1 MAFERIAVPGGALL
15 YDPRLA
21 GDDPAV
27 LFDRARWQRLGAVE
41 DARGGRGSISF
52 IDAGARQYVLRRYLR
67 GGLVAK
73 LSRERYVWL
82 GEERTRSFRELRLLG
97 RLLDLGL
104 PVPAPVAARYVRH
117 GLTYSAE
124 LVTERLPRTRSLAET
139 WLRGE
144 ATPADWE
151 AVGRCLRLFHDRG
164 VQHADL
170 NANNVMLG
178 VAGQVWLLDF
188 DRGRV
193 REPGSWHRRPLERL
207 ARSLAKISRGTP
219 QAPEAS
225 ACHAR
230 IVAAHDDKGSAP
242 QAR

>member
-1 MAFERIAVPGGALL
+1 MAFERITVPDGALL

-21 GDDPAV
+21 GNDPTQ
-27 LFDRARWQRLGAVE
+27 LFDRERWRRIGAIE
-41 DARGGRGSISF
+41 EARGGRGSISF
-52 IDAGARQYVLRRYLR
+52 IDAGDRQYVLRRYLR

-82 GEERTRSFRELRLLG
+82 GEKRTRAFHELRLLG
-97 RLLDLGL
+97 RLHDMGL
-104 PVPAPVAARYVRH
+104 PVPAPVAARYVRKR
-117 GLTYSAE
+117 LTYSAE
-124 LVTERLPRTRSLAET
+124 LVTERLPGTRSLAEA
-139 WLRGE
+139 WLHGE
-144 ATPADWE
+144 MTPADWD

-178 VAGQVWLLDF
+178 AARQVWLLDF
-188 DRGRV
+188 DRGGL
-193 REPGSWHRRPLERL
+193 REPGPWVRKPLERL
-207 ARSLAKISRGTP
+207 ARSLSKVSRGTP
-219 QAPEAS
+219 QGAEAS

-230 IVAAHDDKGSAP
+230 IVAAHDRGSAP